1 MRSVYHPMKF
11 LVYRLTAC
19 VGLLIVAAPATAQG
33 PTDVIVAK
41 DGKAHL
47 SILTG
52 TISVPASELR
62 QRLEE
67 MTGAKFATEPAKA
80 GKIGIYV
87 GLLADFPWLRNESL
101 KSLGKEGFAIKSDGE
116 SLYLIGETPAG

>member
-1 MRSVYHPMKF
+1 MRLVNNPMRF
-11 LVYRLTAC
+11 LVFCVTAC
-19 VGLLIVAAPATAQG
+19 FGLFHVVAPATAQG

-41 DGKAHL
+41 DGNAHCASL
-47 SILTG
+47 AG
-52 TISVPASELR
+52 THAVPASALR

-67 MTGAKFATEPAKA
+67 MTGAKFATEPARA

-116 SLYLIGETPAG
+116 SLYLIG